1 MKEQAKQ
8 FFSQYGSTFDS
19 WDMEKFSSFSNEPF
33 ISVRGDGKSIIM
45 NTNNDA
51 KVFFTSVLSKW
62 KKDGYVKFSTKD
74 YEVINLGV
82 KSMLVT
88 FTWQMMGKNNVVI
101 KEWKQSYNLIKKEDT
116 WKIIMST
123 FHIEN

>member
-19 WDMEKFSSFSNEPF
+19 WDMEKFSSFFNEPF

-62 KKDGYVKFSTKD
+62 KKDGYVKFFTKD